1 MRDVSAKVVPAHL
14 RRFVVEQD
22 YDQYNAVDQAV
33 WRFVLLQTYGRLLE
47 TAHPTYRNGLAATG
61 ISVDHIPRISEMN
74 ERLSRFG
81 WAAVCVDGFI
91 PPRAFQEF
99 QAHGILPIAAD
110 IRSRQHLAYTPAP
123 DIIHE
128 AAGHAPIL
136 PDPVYARFLRRI
148 GELGAQAFTVP
159 EEDRVF
165 QAIHDL
171 SQVKEAPGCDAATV
185 SRAEVEVHA
194 AIASVH
200 QTSEAARLSRLYWW
214 TAEYG
219 LVGGAD
225 DYKIYGAGLL
235 SSLGES
241 HSCHHPSVRK
251 IPLTAACMDVA
262 YDITQTQPQLFVAS
276 SFEELHEVLDQAER
290 QLTRERGGGAALQRA
305 VNSRDVASIR
315 FSSGAWAIGTVRAAG
330 PSMDRPAWL
339 EFHGPVAFARG
350 GKIHPAQKHLGA
362 VMGQSLLLPT
372 GRLAEG
378 RDLGSL
384 TDAELDARGG
394 EGAGEGNHRSGRV
407 GDHHRFNFA
416 SGALV
421 EGRLDRRVRDEA
433 GRLMHVELSN
443 VVLSV
448 PGRPPVA
455 LPHYALLAAGE
466 LESARAGAID
476 PSFYPETDFGHQ
488 RVPRP
493 RLLELSEQ
501 RLLFLYR
508 QAQTAGAGAAAGAVW
523 KSSDLR
529 AVHDVLAGAYPQ
541 EWLLRWN
548 ILESLYKT
556 GAPSEVTR
564 PLYQELEH
572 LEEVFQNREPIA
584 SGLRYLSNQQI
595 RNGGRG

>member
-1 MRDVSAKVVPAHL
+1 MVRDENAKFVPAHL

-33 WRFVLLQTYGRLLE
+33 WRFVLLQMYGRLVE
-47 TAHPTYRNGLAATG
+47 TAHPTYRDGLAATG

-81 WAAVCVDGFI
+81 WRAVCVDGFI

-110 IRSRQHLAYTPAP
+110 IRTRQHLAYTPAP

-165 QAIHDL
+165 RAIHDL
-171 SQVKEAPGCDAATV
+171 SEVKEAPGCDAATV
-185 SRAEVEVHA
+185 SRAEVELQA
-194 AIASVH
+194 ALASVREA
-200 QTSEAARLSRLYWW
+200 SEAARLSRLYWW

-219 LVGGAD
+219 LVGGVD

-241 HSCHHPSVRK
+241 HSCHRPSVRK
-251 IPLTAACMDVA
+251 LPLTAACMDVA
-262 YDITQTQPQLFVAS
+262 YDITRTQPQLFVAP
-276 SFEELHEVLDQAER
+276 SFEVLHEVLDQAEL
-290 QLTRERGGGAALQRA
+290 QLTRERGGPVALQRA
-305 VNSRDVASIR
+305 VNSRDVASVR

-339 EFHGPVAFARG
+339 EFEGPVAFAWG
-350 GKIHPAQKHLGA
+350 GKIHPAQKRLGSSA
-362 VMGQSLLLPT
+362 RGQLLLLPT
-372 GRLAEG
+372 GHLAEG
-378 RDLGSL
+378 RALASL
-384 TDAELDARGG
+384 TDAELDVRGG
-394 EGAGEGNHRSGRV
+394 EGAGKDNLSRGSG
-407 GDHHRFNFA
+407 GDHHRFHFA
-416 SGALV
+416 SGVVV

-433 GRLMHVELSN
+433 GQLMHVELSD
-443 VVLSV
+443 VALSV

-476 PSFYPETDFGHQ
+476 QSFYPETDFCHQ

-493 RLLELSEQ
+493 RLLDPREQ
-501 RLLFLYR
+501 RLLSLYR
-508 QAQTAGAGAAAGAVW
+508 QAQAAGARAEAGPAGQTLG
-523 KSSDLR
+523 LR
-529 AVHDVLAGAYPQ
+529 AVHDVLVGEYPQ

-548 ILESLYKT
+548 ILESLRKS

-564 PLYQELEH
+564 PLCQELEH

-584 SGLRYLSNQQI
+584 SGLRYLSNQPI
-595 RNGGRG
+595 